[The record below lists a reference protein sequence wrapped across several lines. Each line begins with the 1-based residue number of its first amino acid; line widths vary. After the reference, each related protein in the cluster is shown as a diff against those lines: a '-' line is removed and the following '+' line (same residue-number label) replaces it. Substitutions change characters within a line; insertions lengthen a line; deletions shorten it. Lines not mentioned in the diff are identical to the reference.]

1 MIDLSDL
8 ANSSISAKDSNGAHA
23 YIFTPCNTTCN
34 IVQTTIGAK
43 TCIGS
48 KGQMKQSGKDE
59 EELIYYNKDGT
70 NPSAN
75 VILVCNSTATT
86 PTLKLD
92 SSGDSLEF
100 TLMSKDACPVAV
112 PASPTTPK
120 ATTPKATTP
129 KATTKPT
136 KPTTKP
142 TPKPSPTTKPTPK
155 PTTKPTPKPTTKPSP
170 KSSPTTK
177 PTPKPTTKPTPKP
190 TKPTTKPSP
199 KPSPTT
205 KP

>member
-43 TCIGS
+43 TCIGT

-70 NPSAN
+70 KPSAN
-75 VILVCNSTATT
+75 VILVCNSSATT
-86 PTLKLD
+86 PSLKLD

-120 ATTPKATTP
+120 ATTPKATT
-129 KATTKPT
+129 KPT
-136 KPTTKP
+136 PKPSPTTKP
-142 TPKPSPTTKPTPK
+142 TPKPSPTTKPTP
-155 PTTKPTPKPTTKPSP
+155 
-170 KSSPTTK
+170 
-177 PTPKPTTKPTPKP
+177 
-190 TKPTTKPSP
+190 TTKPSP

-205 KP
+205 KPTPKPT